1 MNNFKH
7 WKELQQ
13 KQQLAAFNT
22 DSSALLWLKIKSILR
37 KELLCEFLSSN
48 HIKLQHTTMNLQF
61 EELFNLLERDI
72 TQSHL
77 ILDNFIK
84 QISRK
89 QIELFNQEQLISEL
103 YKLNHFQWGGD
114 YQNSLDK
121 YLISKYVKV
130 KQPSYEELLSKF
142 DTEINTTVQNY
153 VLSSWYN
160 HWSSILI
167 ENIFKQ
173 QYASNSTPTHRIDFD
188 SEIHP
193 SQHPAVLPTIGQIKN
208 VDFFINNIPFDL
220 KVTYFPNEYM
230 KQRRKE
236 IGLPPEL
243 TFLKNKAT
251 ELGIFF
257 DKKDK
262 TTNIQYE
269 ITEKL
274 KDRNDAISSAV
285 LNQLKQERLSIVTE
299 AQKNPKPLIQWLYEN
314 QGEMRFGAE
323 NRLFLILVDTDN
335 FESSWKLKRNVDIL
349 QPVIHQYLN
358 NFSKKDQLSLKIEF
372 TYKNNPEKYNT
383 LADCIFIVK

>member
-22 DSSALLWLKIKSILR
+22 NSSALLWLKIKSILR

-173 QYASNSTPTHRIDFD
+173 
-188 SEIHP
+188 
-193 SQHPAVLPTIGQIKN
+193 HPAVLPTIGQIKN

-262 TTNIQYE
+262 ATNIQYE

-299 AQKNPKPLIQWLYEN
+299 AQKNPKPLIEWLYEN

-323 NRLFLILVDTDN
+323 NRLFLILVDTND

-349 QPVIHQYLN
+349 HPVIHQYLN